1 MKTFASIRH
10 FPGDI
15 AWHGGDFPAA
25 NVPRKTLKVL
35 KKAQRTIAQDELR
48 RKEKNEVWI
57 MSFGQ
62 YSK

>member
-25 NVPRKTLKVL
+25 NVPRKTLKDL
-35 KKAQRTIAQDELR
+35 KPRELLL
-48 RKEKNEVWI
+48 KT
-57 MSFGQ
+57 S
-62 YSK
+62 